1 MRIPRQRTGHWT
13 IATSRTAWLPI
24 GKVKSAPRRK
34 KMPDG
39 SKEAKRSSSA
49 TGTKETGQRKKDS
62 EDLTLF
68 GRGFRSSDLRSTP
81 VVLKPLPNGGF
92 SIEIPSVVLRQ

>member
-34 KMPDG
+34 KMQDG
-39 SKEAKRSSSA
+39 SQEVKQLSSGS
-49 TGTKETGQRKKDS
+49 GTKETGRPKKDS
-62 EDLTLF
+62 EELTLF
-68 GRGFRSSDLRSTP
+68 GRGIRSSDLRSTP

-92 SIEIPSVVLRQ
+92 SIEIPSAVLRR